1 MDNKSRKDQ
10 IEDTFLRFSHIGEQ
24 IFDQLDNETLVKCR
38 EVSKPWQNLIDSA
51 KAPEILIGFSTNQ
64 NGFEIEIDKTFQKIP
79 QIREKIKSCLWKEN
93 IPASIAK
100 LQKDVIEEAEVIEE
114 SILGF
119 SIQEKLLEKL
129 EEIFDE
135 EKNDVQNFV
144 TCRKMTKLWQN
155 LMKEIKKVPCL
166 WGDCDQV
173 LSLKQLLQ
181 VSAEIRSMFA
191 ILFLRIKKHPVRP
204 Y

>member
-1 MDNKSRKDQ
+1 MDNNSGKGQ
-10 IEDTFLRFSHIGEQ
+10 IEDIFLRFSHIGEQ
-24 IFDQLDNETLVKCR
+24 IFDQLDDENLVKCR
-38 EVSKPWQNLIDSA
+38 EVSRPWQNLIDSA

-64 NGFEIEIDKTFQKIP
+64 NGFEIDKTFQRIP
-79 QIREKIKSCLWKEN
+79 QIREQIKSCLWKEN
-93 IPASIAK
+93 IPASVVK

-129 EEIFDE
+129 DEIFDE

-144 TCRKMTKLWQN
+144 TCRKMMKLWQN

-166 WGDCDQV
+166 WEDCDQV

-181 VSAEIRSMFA
+181 VIFVFS
-191 ILFLRIKKHPVRP
+191 
-204 Y
+204 

>member
-24 IFDQLDNETLVKCR
+24 ILDQLDEENLVKCR
-38 EVSKPWQNLIDSA
+38 EVSRAWQNLIDSA
-51 KAPEILIGFSTNQ
+51 KAPEILIGFSTDQ
-64 NGFEIEIDKTFQKIP
+64 KDFEIEIDTKFQRIP
-79 QIREKIKSCLWKEN
+79 QISEKIKSCLWKEN

-166 WGDCDQV
+166 WDDCDQV

>member
-119 SIQEKLLEKL
+119 SIQETLLEKL
-129 EEIFDE
+129 DEIFDE

-144 TCRKMTKLWQN
+144 TCRKMMKLWQN

-166 WGDCDQV
+166 WKDCDQV

-181 VSAEIRSMFA
+181 VRFVCS
-191 ILFLRIKKHPVRP
+191 
-204 Y
+204 